1 MLSIESCSL
10 CKNQDGSSMY
20 KYLSEMNL
28 TRINNSFV
36 KIILSLPN
44 FSYPI
49 CHYNGGILTMDP
61 KNFQTPLNSD
71 LIFFQPVR
79 IHMINM
85 NNLEQIAASEMSKN
99 PTIYFLRE
107 I

>member
-1 MLSIESCSL
+1 
-10 CKNQDGSSMY
+10 
-20 KYLSEMNL
+20 
-28 TRINNSFV
+28 
-36 KIILSLPN
+36 
-44 FSYPI
+44 
-49 CHYNGGILTMDP
+49 MDP

-99 PTIYFLRE
+99 PTNYFLRE

>member
-1 MLSIESCSL
+1 MLSIESCSM
-10 CKNQDGSSMY
+10 CKNQDVSSMY
-20 KYLSEMNL
+20 KYLSEMNV

-36 KIILSLPN
+36 EIIHSVPN

-49 CHYNGGILTMDP
+49 CHYNSGILTKDP
-61 KNFQTPLNSD
+61 KNSQTPLNSD

-79 IHMINM
+79 IRMINV
-85 NNLEQIAASEMSKN
+85 NNLEQIAASAMSKN

-107 I
+107 T